1 MLGLFLV
8 WECVLFGGYGILGCV
23 AGCILPLLCSLA
35 VRGGCFVAIV
45 VVLIVAVPLCR
56 LAFFLIIVMLNLFQ
70 HLVVY
75 NIQVSAFEAALLFSL
90 RKSKQKA
97 MAQVRQSSPLSC
109 ALRRYDF

>member
-1 MLGLFLV
+1 MWVF
-8 WECVLFGGYGILGCV
+8 FAV
-23 AGCILPLLCSLA
+23 AVLPLPCSLA

-56 LAFFLIIVMLNLFQ
+56 LAFFLIAVMLNLFQ

-90 RKSKQKA
+90 QKSKQKA